1 MASEELIKRHEKT
14 VAFLRKFCPVPG
26 HRYEHN
32 FGCHE
37 PDHYDVVPTDM
48 GHLSSLMRHNEDD
61 DYMLVL
67 GFTGLTDVQVDAIL
81 TIVAATKASEKII

>member
-1 MASEELIKRHEKT
+1 
-14 VAFLRKFCPVPG
+14 
-26 HRYEHN
+26 
-32 FGCHE
+32 
-37 PDHYDVVPTDM
+37 M